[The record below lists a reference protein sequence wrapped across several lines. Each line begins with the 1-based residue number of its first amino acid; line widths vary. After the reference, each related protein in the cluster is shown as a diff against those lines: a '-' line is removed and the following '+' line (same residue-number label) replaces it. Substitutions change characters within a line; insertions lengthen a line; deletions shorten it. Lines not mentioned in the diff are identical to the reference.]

1 MQYMYKVMEDQDI
14 PKDSHIAIEYRIPN
28 SNKRVDLCKRRG
40 WTGKRKCSCD

>member
-28 SNKRVDLCKRRG
+28 SNKRVDFIVSGEDGLEEKVQL
-40 WTGKRKCSCD
+40 